1 MSGYLA
7 AGDPQAGPIGLAL
20 VVVLGIA
27 IAFLGRSM
35 SKHLSRVPKSFDK
48 SADSAEIAE
57 SGDQTPATVATPAE
71 PKPDAESR

>member
-35 SKHLSRVPKSFDK
+35 SKHLSRVPKSFDQ
-48 SADSAEIAE
+48 SDDSEKNVE
-57 SGDQTPATVATPAE
+57 SGEQTPATVATPAE
-71 PKPDAESR
+71 PKADPESR